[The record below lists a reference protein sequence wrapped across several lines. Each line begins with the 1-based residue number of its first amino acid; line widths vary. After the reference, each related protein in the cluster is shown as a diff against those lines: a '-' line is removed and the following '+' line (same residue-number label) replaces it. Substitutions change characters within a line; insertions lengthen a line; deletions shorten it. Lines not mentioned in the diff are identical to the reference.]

1 ILISAGCIV
10 ASHPPSSPPLPS
22 APLTIA
28 STSLPAATAGSSY
41 STVLVASGG
50 VTPYGWSATGL
61 PAGLAVG
68 TNTGQI
74 SGTPATAGN
83 YTVTASVRDSENSP
97 ASAYQTCSV
106 TVTSTPPPALSVTTA
121 SLPAGTQGSS
131 YSTGL
136 AASGGIA
143 PYSWSATGLPAGLSL
158 NSGTGQI
165 SGTPSTAGNYTV
177 TASVRDSENS
187 PASASKTFSLTITST
202 PPPAVSVITA
212 SLPAGTQGSSYSA
225 LLQATGGVAPYS
237 RAGAA
242 LRAGLALNSGTGQIA
257 GTPSTAGN
265 YTVTA
270 AVRDS
275 ETSPA
280 SASRTFSL
288 SIAGTTVS
296 PVSIITTSLPAATA
310 GSSYNTMLQ
319 ASGGVTP
326 C

>member
-1 ILISAGCIV
+1 MSPQFGCFGRPAKTESNPLKLWYLTVLLICGILISAGCIV

-97 ASAYQTCSV
+97 ASASKTFSL
-106 TVTSTPPPALSVTTA
+106 TITSTPPPALSVTTA

-131 YSTGL
+131 YSAL
-136 AASGGIA
+136 LQAMGGVA

-165 SGTPSTAGNYTV
+165 AGTPSTAGNYTV
-177 TASVRDSENS
+177 TAS
-187 PASASKTFSLTITST
+187 
-202 PPPAVSVITA
+202 
-212 SLPAGTQGSSYSA
+212 
-225 LLQATGGVAPYS
+225 
-237 RAGAA
+237 
-242 LRAGLALNSGTGQIA
+242 
-257 GTPSTAGN
+257 
-265 YTVTA
+265 
-270 AVRDS
+270 VRDS

-296 PVSIITTSLPAATA
+296 PVSIITTSLPA
-310 GSSYNTMLQ
+310 
-319 ASGGVTP
+319 P
-326 C
+326 